1 MASANDHI
9 RISEKVKKMLD
20 RRKREG
26 ESYNDVVERLLSE
39 QPDPDFYDGF
49 GRWSNDEAERVR
61 TARRETKEKQ
71 KDRMHGRTMDSE

>member
-1 MASANDHI
+1 MASATDHI

-39 QPDPDFYDGF
+39 QPESDFYDGF
-49 GRWSNDEAERVR
+49 GRWSDDEAERVR
-61 TARRETKEKQ
+61 TGRREAREKQ